1 MTKEQVLEK
10 LKFDVEL
17 RGLSK
22 NTQDEYYTKAKIFQ
36 NHFNKPATELSEK
49 HIREFLHYLTTEKGL
64 VSGSVNSYNSGI
76 RFLYGVTLDV
86 NLNCKQ
92 IPRHRKQRKFPDILR

>member
-10 LKFDVEL
+10 LKFDTEL

-36 NHFNKPATELSEK
+36 DHFNMPASFHGLNDTTNFIYGQQGHFCRRGCPQGGTIHNLSLIK
-49 HIREFLHYLTTEKGL
+49 KWT
-64 VSGSVNSYNSGI
+64 V
-76 RFLYGVTLDV
+76 
-86 NLNCKQ
+86 
-92 IPRHRKQRKFPDILR
+92 